1 MKERIVRVQGESGDG
16 FQNLVALSGKCGGD
30 IRGQPVGPMA
40 RYADLNDKAG
50 PRRRA

>member
-1 MKERIVRVQGESGDG
+1 MKERIMRGRGKSGDS

-30 IRGQPVGPMA
+30 IGGQPVGPMA